1 MMQEQERKYAE
12 SLRRRY
18 GEKSASENKM
28 EKLRKL
34 DAAVRRPA
42 EIFAYSVGIIGA
54 LVLGVGMCLAMEV
67 FADLMPLGIV
77 IGIAGIAIVSVNYFL
92 YRAILNSR
100 RKKHAKEILSLSD
113 ELLND

>member
-42 EIFAYSVGIIGA
+42 EIFGA
-54 LVLGVGMCLAMEV
+54 GRGYVLGDGSVCRPYAARYRDRHRGDRHCFRQLFSLPRDPQ
-67 FADLMPLGIV
+67 FAQEKARQRDPLPFRR
-77 IGIAGIAIVSVNYFL
+77 IAQRL
-92 YRAILNSR
+92 KR
-100 RKKHAKEILSLSD
+100 
-113 ELLND
+113 

>member
-18 GEKSASENKM
+18 GEKSSSESKM
-28 EKLRKL
+28 DQLRKL

-42 EIFAYSVGIIGA
+42 EIFAYTFGIVGA
-54 LVLGVGMCLAMEV
+54 LVLGVGMCLAMEII
-67 FADLMPLGIV
+67 ADLMPLGIV

-92 YRAILNSR
+92 YRAILKSR
-100 RKKHAKEILSLSD
+100 KKKHAKEILSLSD
-113 ELLND
+113 ELLGE

>member
-1 MMQEQERKYAE
+1 MQEQERKYAE

-42 EIFAYSVGIIGA
+42 EIFAYSFGIIGA

-67 FADLMPLGIV
+67 FADLMPL
-77 IGIAGIAIVSVNYFL
+77 GIAGIAIVSVNYFL